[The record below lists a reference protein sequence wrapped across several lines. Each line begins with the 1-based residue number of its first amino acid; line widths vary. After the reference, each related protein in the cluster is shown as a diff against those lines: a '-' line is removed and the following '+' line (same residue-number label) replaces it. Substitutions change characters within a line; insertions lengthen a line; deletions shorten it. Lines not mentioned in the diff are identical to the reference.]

1 MAPRVM
7 PRERAANSRVA
18 DFKFRHGV
26 PVRFADL
33 DVLGHVNHIAY
44 LEILEAGRIAY
55 YYEVVGL
62 SSVQEINFMLAEQ
75 RIRYAA
81 SALLGQTLEVAFRVD
96 WLKRSSSRFSFEIRD
111 LASCQLLCDGDG
123 VQVFVDLL
131 TGRPQVLPDAYRERI
146 HAFEGG
152 SLTPP

>member
-1 MAPRVM
+1 VALRAM

-18 DFKFRHGV
+18 DFTFRHAV

-81 SALLGQTLEVAFRVD
+81 PALLGQTLEVAFRVD

-111 LASCQLLCDGDG
+111 LTSRQLLCEGDG
-123 VQVFVDLL
+123 VQVYVDLV
-131 TGRPQVLPDAYRERI
+131 TGQPQALPDAYRERFQ
-146 HAFEGG
+146 AFEGG
-152 SLTPP
+152 PLTPP

>member
-1 MAPRVM
+1 M
-7 PRERAANSRVA
+7 PRERAANSRVT
-18 DFKFRHGV
+18 DFKFRHSV

-62 SSVQEINFMLAEQ
+62 RSVREINFMLAEQ

-81 SALLGQTLEVAFRVD
+81 SALLGQTFEVAFRVD
-96 WLKRSSSRFSFEIRD
+96 WLKRSSSRYSFEIRD
-111 LASCQLLCDGDG
+111 VASRQLLCEGDG
-123 VQVFVDLL
+123 VQIFVDLA
-131 TGRPQVLPDAYRERI
+131 TGQPQPLPNAYRERI

-152 SLTPP
+152 PLTPP